1 MYKVTPIHY
10 GLLAVPLA
18 MLGLPIYVYLPAYYA
33 KNYGLSLTAIGTALL
48 VARIV
53 DIFTDPLIGHF
64 SDQYQSVISRK
75 KQILVGA
82 LLLLPSAYFLLIPNL
97 ETVTWFT
104 LLGWSFLLYFAWTII
119 QVPYLAFAVELDYN
133 NKTTLVSAREGLAI
147 VGVLLVLIL
156 PIMIGQ
162 TVSEPAFYES
172 FLLILIG
179 LITISLLALISLQTK
194 KVFKKSNQSH
204 LEVRNPIKQLKWLK
218 QQAPSTLKI
227 LPAYFLNN
235 LANAI
240 PATLFILFVNQ
251 FLLLSES
258 TGIFLLVYFLAGI
271 LSLPFWLMLAKKYGR
286 IRVWRFSIL
295 LSIISFIG
303 VFLLE
308 AKDFNLYLII
318 CLLTG
323 LSLAID
329 IALPAAIQT
338 DLSRKIET
346 EHSGINISGLL
357 FGLWGMVTKLSLAL
371 AVGFGL
377 PILDWAGYLNLDTQA
392 TLLTLYA
399 LPAILLKLWVWTQLP
414 KLKQQLN
421 GLVPL

>member
-1 MYKVTPIHY
+1 
-10 GLLAVPLA
+10 
-18 MLGLPIYVYLPAYYA
+18 
-33 KNYGLSLTAIGTALL
+33 
-48 VARIV
+48 
-53 DIFTDPLIGHF
+53 
-64 SDQYQSVISRK
+64 
-75 KQILVGA
+75 
-82 LLLLPSAYFLLIPNL
+82 
-97 ETVTWFT
+97 
-104 LLGWSFLLYFAWTII
+104 
-119 QVPYLAFAVELDYN
+119 
-133 NKTTLVSAREGLAI
+133 
-147 VGVLLVLIL
+147 
-156 PIMIGQ
+156 
-162 TVSEPAFYES
+162 
-172 FLLILIG
+172 
-179 LITISLLALISLQTK
+179 
-194 KVFKKSNQSH
+194 
-204 LEVRNPIKQLKWLK
+204 
-218 QQAPSTLKI
+218 
-227 LPAYFLNN
+227 
-235 LANAI
+235 
-240 PATLFILFVNQ
+240 
-251 FLLLSES
+251 
-258 TGIFLLVYFLAGI
+258 
-271 LSLPFWLMLAKKYGR
+271 MLAKKYGR